1 MTYSSRAQRYA
12 KQVVAGKIP
21 AAKWTKLACQR
32 QLDDLKRWKG
42 KGAPYRFDRAAADG
56 VCGFVELLP
65 HVRGIWA
72 KRGELI
78 RLEDWQ
84 CFVLT
89 TIFGWK
95 RKDGLRRYRT
105 AYVEVARK
113 NAKSTLAAA
122 IGLFMLVAD
131 GEAGAEIYS
140 AATTRDQA
148 KIVFQTARLMAQRA
162 PSLRQAYGLEV
173 NAHNLHVLSTGSK
186 FEALSAEGNSLDG
199 LNIHS
204 ALVDE
209 LHAHKTRRVYDV
221 LETATGSRSQPLLL
235 SITTAGS
242 DRAGVCYEQRTYVTK
257 LLDGAA
263 SDETYFGIVY
273 TLDDADDWTDEA
285 VWVKANPNLGVSVY
299 VDDMRRLA
307 AKAQT
312 MASAATA
319 FITKRLDR
327 WVNASS
333 AWMDMRAWE
342 RCGDPSLELEDFAG
356 QPCFIGVDLASSL
369 DIAAVSLLFPGDDGA
384 YTLFGRYYLPE
395 DAVQA
400 GRNSQYVGWAATGKL
415 IATPGAANDL
425 RLVGRIGQDLLDSME
440 RFRVPMTAFDPWR
453 ATQLR
458 QDLAELG
465 HTVVEVP
472 QGFRHFTEP
481 MKELEALVVSGK
493 LRHDGS
499 PVLTWMMANT
509 IARIDGKDNIQP
521 GKEFPENKIDGVVS
535 AIMALGMAL
544 RNEDQ
549 PSPYKDRGVVFV

>member
-1 MTYSSRAQRYA
+1 MHCA
-12 KQVVAGKIP
+12 V
-21 AAKWTKLACQR
+21 
-32 QLDDLKRWKG
+32 
-42 KGAPYRFDRAAADG
+42 
-56 VCGFVELLP
+56 
-65 HVRGIWA
+65 
-72 KRGELI
+72 
-78 RLEDWQ
+78 
-84 CFVLT
+84 
-89 TIFGWK
+89 
-95 RKDGLRRYRT
+95 
-105 AYVEVARK
+105 
-113 NAKSTLAAA
+113 
-122 IGLFMLVAD
+122 
-131 GEAGAEIYS
+131 
-140 AATTRDQA
+140 
-148 KIVFQTARLMAQRA
+148 
-162 PSLRQAYGLEV
+162 
-173 NAHNLHVLSTGSK
+173 
-186 FEALSAEGNSLDG
+186 
-199 LNIHS
+199 
-204 ALVDE
+204 VDE

-242 DRAGVCYEQRTYVTK
+242 DRAGVCYEQRSYVTK
-257 LLDGAA
+257 LLDRTA

-285 VWVKANPNLGVSVY
+285 VWGKANPNLDVSVY
-299 VDDMRRLA
+299 RDDMRRLS

-312 MASAATA
+312 MASAANA

-333 AWMDMRAWE
+333 AWLDMRAWE
-342 RCGDPSLELEDFAG
+342 RCADSSLELDGFAG

-395 DAVQA
+395 ERVES
-400 GRNSQYVGWAATGKL
+400 GGNSQYVGWAATGKL

-440 RFRVPMTAFDPWR
+440 RFRVPMAAFDPWR
-453 ATQLR
+453 AVQLR
-458 QDLAELG
+458 QDLDALG

-472 QGFRHFTEP
+472 PGFRHFTEP

>member
-1 MTYSSRAQRYA
+1 MTHSSRAQRYA
-12 KQVVAGKIP
+12 KQIVAGKIP
-21 AAKWTKLACQR
+21 AANWTKLACQR
-32 QLDDLKRWKG
+32 QLDDLTRWKG
-42 KGAPYRFDRAAADG
+42 KAAPYTFDRAAADG
-56 VCGFVELLP
+56 VCAFVECLP
-65 HVRGIWA
+65 HVKGKWA
-72 KRGELI
+72 NRGELI

-84 CFVLT
+84 CFILT

-95 RKDGLRRYRT
+95 RADGLRRFRT
-105 AYVEVARK
+105 SYIEVPRK

-122 IGLFMLVAD
+122 VALFMLVAD
-131 GEAGAEIYS
+131 GEAGAEVYA

-148 KIVFQTARLMAQRA
+148 RIVFDTAKLMAERESPMREAFGLQVNVH
-162 PSLRQAYGLEV
+162 SLSVRE
-173 NAHNLHVLSTGSK
+173 TGSSFK
-186 FEALSAEGNSLDG
+186 PLFAEGKTLDG
-199 LNIHS
+199 LNIHC
-204 ALVDE
+204 AVIDE
-209 LHAHKTRRVYDV
+209 LHAHRTRAVFDV
-221 LETATGSRSQPLLL
+221 LAQARGSRSQPLLFL
-235 SITTAGS
+235 ITTAGS
-242 DRAGVCYEQRTYVTK
+242 DQAGVCYEKRAYVTK
-257 LLDGAA
+257 LLDRAA
-263 SDETYFGIVY
+263 QDETYFGIIY
-273 TLDDADDWTDEA
+273 TIDDDDDWTDERA
-285 VWVKANPNLGVSVY
+285 WAKANPNLDVSVDR
-299 VDDMRRLA
+299 DDMRAMCAEARV
-307 AKAQT
+307 
-312 MASAATA
+312 MASAANA
-319 FITKRLDR
+319 FITKRTNR
-327 WVNASS
+327 WVNASA

-395 DAVQA
+395 ERVES
-400 GRNSQYVGWAATGKL
+400 GGNSQYVGWAATGKL

-440 RFRVPMTAFDPWR
+440 RFRVPMAAFDPWR
-453 ATQLR
+453 AVQLR
-458 QDLAELG
+458 QDLDALG

-472 QGFRHFTEP
+472 PGFRHFTEP